1 MLGNPNTP
9 QGERSLEDT
18 EKESEE
24 EGASAGQERSCAWKW
39 CLREQTWVSG
49 AGGSGALPCCS
60 IGLRLGKLSPSL
72 QPSHG
77 EPHFRAEMLASNGDV
92 L

>member
-18 EKESEE
+18 EKESEK
-24 EGASAGQERSCAWKW
+24 EGAAAGQERSCAWKW

-49 AGGSGALPCCS
+49 ADGSVTFHRPAP
-60 IGLRLGKLSPSL
+60 GKVVSKFAA
-72 QPSHG
+72 QPW
-77 EPHFRAEMLASNGDV
+77 RAPFQG
-92 L
+92 